1 LKETGGR
8 RYESSRIRT
17 LEELQGEQFKIREG
31 RSVKQFWTVIS
42 RRTRGEDL
50 RISEEEPFEI
60 KFKERILEELGAEAI
75 LVVHRE
81 RMRGERSMLR

>member
-1 LKETGGR
+1 M
-8 RYESSRIRT
+8 
-17 LEELQGEQFKIREG
+17 
-31 RSVKQFWTVIS
+31 IS

-60 KFKERILEELGAEAI
+60 KFKERIPEELGAEAI
-75 LVVHRE
+75 LVIHRE